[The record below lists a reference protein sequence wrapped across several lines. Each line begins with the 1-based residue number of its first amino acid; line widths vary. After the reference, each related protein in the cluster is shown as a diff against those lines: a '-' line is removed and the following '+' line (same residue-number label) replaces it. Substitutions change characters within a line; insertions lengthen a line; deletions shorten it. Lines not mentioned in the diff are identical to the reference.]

1 MITVTWLDVNTQHR
15 EHREK
20 HVMWMSSMSSVQLW
34 GKATRKVRHST
45 LLQHC
50 QSSAWPF
57 RLESGAWLEPSM
69 KPRQSWRANPWNGR
83 QLAGDSTRIESIVQT
98 CSDGSFQEN
107 GKKCRKRRSNE
118 KKERKKL
125 EMNSSNDGNWDFPAF
140 QVWSVGAPLV
150 GFSDGS
156 DNRMQI
162 GSTRNFKLR
171 ARYPLTMQFFEA
183 GVFFILFLDKMRLWN
198 HLAGKSISLY
208 FHARAWNT
216 GWKWTRS
223 LSISPLMD
231 RWISFD

>member
-1 MITVTWLDVNTQHR
+1 MITWLDVNTQHR

-34 GKATRKVRHST
+34 SKATRKVRHST

-57 RLESGAWLEPSM
+57 RLESGAGLEPST

-118 KKERKKL
+118 VTKGKNWRWTPAMMGIEIFQHSRSGAL
-125 EMNSSNDGNWDFPAF
+125 EPHS
-140 QVWSVGAPLV
+140 
-150 GFSDGS
+150 
-156 DNRMQI
+156 
-162 GSTRNFKLR
+162 
-171 ARYPLTMQFFEA
+171 
-183 GVFFILFLDKMRLWN
+183 
-198 HLAGKSISLY
+198 LASQMD
-208 FHARAWNT
+208 
-216 GWKWTRS
+216 
-223 LSISPLMD
+223 LSIGCKSAQRETSKFM
-231 RWISFD
+231 RGIHWRCSFLRQVSFSFFF